1 MRVQGLLQEF
11 AVLRNLLG
19 VVLQLEVVKSMFIG
33 SSPQLIAKIE
43 LVSCYLLKQLAVE
56 VYLESS

>member
-11 AVLRNLLG
+11 AVLRNLWG
-19 VVLQLEVVKSMFIG
+19 VVLQLEVVRSMFIG
-33 SSPQLIAKIE
+33 SNPQLIAKIE
-43 LVSCYLLKQLAVE
+43 LASCYLLKQLAVE